1 MKMKNDWRA
10 LKIKIKNVLN
20 MINGINYLNFVF
32 HTEVKTESKYKTLNF
47 VFQFI
52 ENTKWHFGYTDSV
65 AFLGLLVNN
74 FFHY

>member
-32 HTEVKTESKYKTLNF
+32 HTEVKTESKYKTLNLF
-47 VFQFI
+47 F
-52 ENTKWHFGYTDSV
+52 NLSKTRNGT
-65 AFLGLLVNN
+65 LVTRTP
-74 FFHY
+74 